1 MQKITKNKSVI
12 ASFVT
17 QANIHQQAAQA
28 CIQNAWAI
36 VDMEHPGASG
46 KYQTID
52 LLTWKIT
59 ETPPVQS
66 GPILS
71 VVPTAGKAD

>member
-1 MQKITKNKSVI
+1 MQKITQNKSVI

-17 QANIHQQAAQA
+17 QANIHQAAAQA

-36 VDMEHPGASG
+36 VEMEHKGASTRY
-46 KYQTID
+46 KHID

-59 ETPPVQS
+59 ENPPGQPES
-66 GPILS
+66 TLS
-71 VVPTAGKAD
+71 LVPTAGKAD